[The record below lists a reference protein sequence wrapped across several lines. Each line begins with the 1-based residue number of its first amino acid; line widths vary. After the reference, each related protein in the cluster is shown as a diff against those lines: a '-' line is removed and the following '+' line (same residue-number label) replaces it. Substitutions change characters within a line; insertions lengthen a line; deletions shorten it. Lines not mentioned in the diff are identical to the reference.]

1 MAKQRLTITLSQ
13 STLNK
18 IDRLIDKKQ
27 IRSRSHAIESIL
39 QDHLEPSIKTAI
51 ILAGGHDQPQTQLK
65 PLIPFKGKPLI
76 AHTLQLLTQYHIQH
90 IIILAHHSAKRIQT
104 VIAGKFPQLK
114 IEYVFEQEPLG
125 TAGALKNA
133 SELITNPFFCI
144 YGDIYTDINLQQ
156 MANFHQQHQS
166 LATIAV
172 KPRMSHQSFD
182 NVALQGSQV
191 TNFQPKDKQL
201 DVSLVNTGVYL
212 FQPQLLDY
220 IPQTPSTLEQDVFP
234 RIIKTKRLFAFTFQG
249 AWFDVATEKNYQKDL
264 QQSFK
269 TTTK

>member
-13 STLNK
+13 STLAK
-18 IDRLIDKKQ
+18 IDPLIDKKQ

-39 QDHLEPSIKTAI
+39 QEHLEPKIKTAV
-51 ILAGGHDQPQTQLK
+51 ILAGGHDQAETQLK
-65 PLIPFKGKPLI
+65 PLIPHRGQPLI
-76 AHTLQLLTQYHIQH
+76 AHTLQLLIKYQITHV
-90 IIILAHHSAKRIQT
+90 IILAHHSAKKVQT
-104 VIAGKFPQLK
+104 VLDGKFPQLTV
-114 IEYVFEQEPLG
+114 EYVFEQEPLG

-133 SELITNPFFCI
+133 AELITNPFFCL

-156 MANFHQQHQS
+156 MANFHQQQQS

-182 NVALQGSQV
+182 NIALQGNQV
-191 TNFQPKDKQL
+191 TDFHPKDKQI

-220 IPQTPSTLEQDVFP
+220 IPDAPSTLEQDVFP
-234 RIIKTKRLFAFTFQG
+234 DIIKTKRLFAFTFQG
-249 AWFDVATEKNYQKDL
+249 NWFDVTTEKSYQQDL
-264 QQSFK
+264 QHNFQK
-269 TTTK
+269 KHN